1 VDTHLQ
7 DASAISGFQALTAQC
22 LRVGGSGAISP
33 SWWGQVFGKVS
44 PLRLD
49 LRFTG
54 LAELQFLVELDSL
67 RMAMVSQEAVTFY
80 ELKKDHF
87 RNEAEAKTLQRA
99 ICKKHSLPLP
109 TFLKPRRASKLS
121 HQEGGLS
128 PAILKT
134 GLTSTDFS
142 AVLLA
147 LGMLRAEG
155 SPQLYDDL
163 LEGVDPLGL
172 YTGATAELGKIFKD
186 IKAPYRGWARWV
198 ITRILL
204 DAPDKAAL
212 AADIRNSIQAM
223 EMTLDLRHG
232 QEPKDSPPPLTRFTS
247 LKRLTLQG
255 IACFDLYTLSEAPP
269 IESLILKNMEQLQ
282 SLEGLE
288 GLTSLQM
295 LTLENCPAL
304 TSLKGL
310 EGSQKLKQIKLQG
323 CDKVS
328 DFSAME
334 HLTSLETFNSY
345 EKSISFYNFA
355 PLKDISFICGLQSAT
370 SIHLKL
376 TGSVDLSPLAKLTAL
391 ESLELE
397 VDTLDM
403 DFSCLLNLRNLTVKL
418 ECDATSGPSTQ
429 HIWNAKLPMLES
441 LEVQGGR
448 HVFNNLQ
455 APKLNSFESYGCQL
469 SDFHGVGHA
478 NNVQFTLDGC
488 NSLEGLEGSPL
499 ESLDLYYSERHVFK
513 NSVSVVHKLP
523 NLKTL
528 RIGNTLS
535 LQHIQE
541 LKGCEQI
548 KAINARGYSGSLSF
562 LQGWNNLTQI
572 DLRDS
577 GELSDIETL
586 CDLVSLVNIRLR
598 GSAMKRNTWPKVLQE
613 RLDFLSS

>member
-1 VDTHLQ
+1 
-7 DASAISGFQALTAQC
+7 
-22 LRVGGSGAISP
+22 
-33 SWWGQVFGKVS
+33 
-44 PLRLD
+44 
-49 LRFTG
+49 
-54 LAELQFLVELDSL
+54 
-67 RMAMVSQEAVTFY
+67 
-80 ELKKDHF
+80 
-87 RNEAEAKTLQRA
+87 
-99 ICKKHSLPLP
+99 
-109 TFLKPRRASKLS
+109 
-121 HQEGGLS
+121 
-128 PAILKT
+128 
-134 GLTSTDFS
+134 
-142 AVLLA
+142 
-147 LGMLRAEG
+147 MLRADG

-212 AADIRNSIQAM
+212 AAEIRNSIQAM
-223 EMTLDLRHG
+223 EMTVDLRHG
-232 QEPKDSPPPLTRFTS
+232 QEPKDSPPPPPLTRFKS

-255 IACFDLYTLSEAPP
+255 IACIDLYTLSEAPP
-269 IESLILKNMEQLQ
+269 IESLALKNMEQLQ

-323 CDKVS
+323 CDKLS

-334 HLTSLETFNSY
+334 HLTSLETFSSY
-345 EKSISFYNFA
+345 QKSISFDNFT
-355 PLKDISFICGLQSAT
+355 PLKNISFIRGLESAT
-370 SIHLKL
+370 QIALKL

-397 VDTLDM
+397 VDTLEM
-403 DFSCLLNLRNLTVKL
+403 DFSCLLYLRNLKVKL

-441 LEVQGGR
+441 LEVQGGS
-448 HVFNNLQ
+448 HVFKNLQ
-455 APKLNSFESYGCQL
+455 APKLNSFQSYFCQL
-469 SDFHGVGHA
+469 SDFYGVGHA
-478 NNVQFTLDGC
+478 SNVRFSLGDC

-499 ESLDLYYSERHVFK
+499 ESLDLYYSERDVFK
-513 NSVSVVHKLP
+513 NSVRVVHKLP

-528 RIGNTLS
+528 RIGSTLS
-535 LQHIQE
+535 MQHIQE

-586 CDLVSLVNIRLR
+586 CSLVSLVNIRLR
-598 GSAMKRNTWPKVLQE
+598 GAAMKRNTWPKVLQE
-613 RLDFLSS
+613 RLDFISS